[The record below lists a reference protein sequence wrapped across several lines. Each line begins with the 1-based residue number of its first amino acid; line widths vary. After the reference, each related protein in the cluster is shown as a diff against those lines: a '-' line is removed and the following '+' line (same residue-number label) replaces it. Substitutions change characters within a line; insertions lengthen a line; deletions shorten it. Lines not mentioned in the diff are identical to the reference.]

1 MTAWTPFARMFANV
15 IGGPAGVFLPRR
27 ASSRDRPRA
36 MDHVLTS
43 PPASAQCPADAV
55 RYVTAVTA
63 IALMSCSIL
72 QKGEK
77 VMASVITAHP
87 SIRKR
92 SNQSFV
98 YEPASEWRAL
108 LATFIAV
115 SAAFWA
121 AILLFA
127 LL

>member
-1 MTAWTPFARMFANV
+1 
-15 IGGPAGVFLPRR
+15 
-27 ASSRDRPRA
+27 
-36 MDHVLTS
+36 
-43 PPASAQCPADAV
+43 
-55 RYVTAVTA
+55 
-63 IALMSCSIL
+63 
-72 QKGEK
+72 
-77 VMASVITAHP
+77 MASVITTHP

-115 SAAFWA
+115 FAAVWA

>member
-1 MTAWTPFARMFANV
+1 M
-15 IGGPAGVFLPRR
+15 I
-27 ASSRDRPRA
+27 
-36 MDHVLTS
+36 
-43 PPASAQCPADAV
+43 
-55 RYVTAVTA
+55 AVTA

-115 SAAFWA
+115 FAVWA
-121 AILLFA
+121 TILLFA